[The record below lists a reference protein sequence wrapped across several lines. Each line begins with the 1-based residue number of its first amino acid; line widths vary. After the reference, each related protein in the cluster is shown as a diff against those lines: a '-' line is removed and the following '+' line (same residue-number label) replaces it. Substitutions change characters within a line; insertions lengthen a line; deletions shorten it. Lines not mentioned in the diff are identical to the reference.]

1 MRVTQRWLFPNCRHQ
16 GAVPAGRFNPHAQR
30 ELLRRLLHPHDGRRV
45 RAISSPQS
53 QNSLILLGIAPAA
66 QTMSSSIGSVRFLSS
81 TFHAD
86 TCNVDESTPF
96 HFRQLKVRRG
106 LCKSSSRPRNKDVA
120 YTWWGQ
126 CCQSVY
132 GSVRER
138 GKARERGHGIP
149 NDWEHVCSNIYPT
162 PLLIIYT
169 ISFYNIQRRYH
180 CLLVF

>member
-1 MRVTQRWLFPNCRHQ
+1 MSKGGYPSGRGKRTYTKEAATYVLLFVCLFVLSLTTSLAKTRRYCWTPSARFRCADAVQQYRL
-16 GAVPAGRFNPHAQR
+16 GAVR
-30 ELLRRLLHPHDGRRV
+30 
-45 RAISSPQS
+45 S
-53 QNSLILLGIAPAA
+53 
-66 QTMSSSIGSVRFLSS
+66 LSS

-169 ISFYNIQRRYH
+169 ISFYNIQRRHH